1 MEPRTSFTPPK
12 ERLPLHADARQ
23 GIGRLRL
30 ALPDRPQITGRL
42 QFPAHLF
49 SHLRGGVLRELV
61 DDLCIFE
68 SF

>member
-1 MEPRTSFTPPK
+1 M
-12 ERLPLHADARQ
+12 RQ